1 MKSKHSKTHRSENRT
16 YKINTIYYRY
26 TNNTMQWKRINSTPK
41 TLQNTLFRAISQ
53 NIPSPKLHKILILFI
68 LLIKK
73 LRPSLLLYNN
83 KYSKASRAFFTEML
97 VRE

>member
-1 MKSKHSKTHRSENRT
+1 MEKNQFYSENASKHA
-16 YKINTIYYRY
+16 I
-26 TNNTMQWKRINSTPK
+26 P
-41 TLQNTLFRAISQ
+41 AISCKT
-53 NIPSPKLHKILILFI
+53 PSPKLHKILILFI

-83 KYSKASRAFFTEML
+83 KYSKVSRALFTETN